1 MKKDY
6 RFVALSGMQRG
17 KRVGIDARRLGEEC
31 TPCDPRACR
40 ASANVWGGPSADRI
54 NVQGE
59 KMKRLTK
66 EQRKELPEVQ
76 WGDHVLNG
84 EKQQHGTR
92 ASYVVPNVDEYMKR
106 FAVTA

>member
-1 MKKDY
+1 
-6 RFVALSGMQRG
+6 
-17 KRVGIDARRLGEEC
+17 
-31 TPCDPRACR
+31 
-40 ASANVWGGPSADRI
+40 
-54 NVQGE
+54 
-59 KMKRLTK
+59 MKRLTK